1 MADITET
8 IYIEGATGLLER
20 LTRIEQI
27 IEALELR
34 QVAVTANSDVE
45 EYQLNDGQ
53 VNIRTIYRSA
63 EQIAKAIEA
72 YERLKQKILNK
83 LNGRQMV
90 LRPWQGL
97 C

>member
-1 MADITET
+1 MVFTET
-8 IYIEGATGLLER
+8 LYIEGATGLVER
-20 LTRIEQI
+20 LTRIEAI

-34 QVAVTANSDVE
+34 QVEVIGKSNVE
-45 EYQLNDGQ
+45 EYQLDDGQ
-53 VNIRTIYRSA
+53 VRIKTIYRSA
-63 EQIAKAIEA
+63 DQIAKAIEA

-97 C
+97 S

>member
-34 QVAVTANSDVE
+34 QISVIANSDIE

-63 EQIAKAIEA
+63 DQIAKAIES
-72 YERLKQKILNK
+72 YEKLKQKIINK

-97 C
+97 S

>member
-1 MADITET
+1 MVFTET
-8 IYIEGATGLLER
+8 LYIEGATGLLER

-34 QVAVTANSDVE
+34 QIAVIGNSDVE

-63 EQIAKAIEA
+63 ESIEAAIEA
-72 YERLKQKILNK
+72 YEKLKQKILNK

-97 C
+97 S

>member
-8 IYIEGATGLLER
+8 IYIEGATGLRER

-34 QVAVTANSDVE
+34 QISVIANSDIE

-63 EQIAKAIEA
+63 DQIAKAIES
-72 YERLKQKILNK
+72 YEKLKQKIINK

-97 C
+97 S

>member
-1 MADITET
+1 MVFTET
-8 IYIEGATGLLER
+8 LYIESATGLTER
-20 LTRIEQI
+20 LARIEQI

-34 QVAVTANSDVE
+34 QIAVIGNSDVE

-63 EQIAKAIEA
+63 ESIAAAIEA
-72 YERLKQKILNK
+72 YEKLKQKLLNK

-97 C
+97 NG